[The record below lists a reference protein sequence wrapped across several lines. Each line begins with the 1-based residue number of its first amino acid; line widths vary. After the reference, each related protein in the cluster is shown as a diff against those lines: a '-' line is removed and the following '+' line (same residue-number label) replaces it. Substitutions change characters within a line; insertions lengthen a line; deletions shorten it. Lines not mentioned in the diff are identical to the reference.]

1 MKKQGN
7 LKVSFGLLLISLIL
21 TLALQAFTSLD
32 LSINGK
38 GFAPVNAPPIRFAV
52 IGDYGIAGQA
62 ELDVA
67 NQVKSWDPDFIV
79 TVGDNNYPTG
89 SADTIDVNIGQYYHD
104 FIYPYIGSYGAGA
117 ASNRFFPILGNHD
130 WYTENAQPYLDY
142 FSLPGNERYYD
153 FVQGSVHFFMLDGDP
168 VEPDGN
174 SAASIQ
180 AQWLQNALSASTS
193 PWNIVLVH
201 QAPFSSALH
210 GSNTDLQWPYQ
221 AWGADAVLS
230 GHDHTYERII
240 QNGLP
245 YFVNGLGGAPRYNFG
260 IPVDGS
266 QIRYNADYGAMLVE
280 ATDITLNFQFI
291 TRSGIVIDSFSLNKV
306 HTLFL
311 PLVVQ

>member
-1 MKKQGN
+1 MKKHGN

-32 LSINGK
+32 LSIQG
-38 GFAPVNAPPIRFAV
+38 GFAPVDTPPIRFAV

-89 SADTIDVNIGQYYHD
+89 SADTIDANIGQYYHD

-117 ASNRFFPILGNHD
+117 SANRFFPILGNHD

-153 FVQGSVHFFMLDGDP
+153 FVQGPVHFFMLDGDP

-180 AQWLQNALSASTS
+180 AQWLQNMLSASAS

-266 QIRYNADYGAMLVE
+266 QIRYNADYGAMLVD
-280 ATDITLNFQFI
+280 ATDNTLSFQFI
-291 TRSGIVIDSFSLNKV
+291 TRSGIIIDSFLLSKV
-306 HTLFL
+306 HSLFL